1 MVSRLVG
8 PRLVLPEETIMTTL
22 QWLYGILITIGNAL
36 RSPVLLVMRLYWGWQ
51 FFLAGKGKLMD
62 LAKPTEYFQSL
73 GIPFPH
79 ANAILA
85 ACTECF
91 GGLLLLVGL
100 ASRLISIPLMI
111 VMIVAYATAD
121 IDKLRA
127 IFTEPDKFLTAD
139 EFLFLLT
146 AVIVFV
152 CGPGLFSLD
161 ALIGRFFKDRHRA

>member
-1 MVSRLVG
+1 
-8 PRLVLPEETIMTTL
+8 MTTL
-22 QWLYGILITIGNAL
+22 QWLYGILVTIGNAL

-51 FFLAGKGKLMD
+51 FFLAGNGKLMD

-85 ACTECF
+85 GCTECF

-111 VMIVAYATAD
+111 VMVVAYATAD
-121 IDKLRA
+121 IDKLRVL
-127 IFTEPDKFLTAD
+127 FSDPDKFLTAD
-139 EFLFLLT
+139 ECLFLLT

-161 ALIGRFFKDRHRA
+161 ALIGRFFKGRHRA